1 MKLEEMTEPKGIK
14 IKTLAQTIIDTWNT
28 KVDEKIIQLY
38 CADYE
43 GEDLSGQKK
52 RSGLDGVKGW
62 LNSVLHAFPN
72 IHYTLVDHVE
82 NGDRLVLHWMA
93 HGNHHGSFLKIPASG
108 KPVAINGI
116 SFLKIENGRIK
127 EGKLFWDLA
136 GVLRQIGLLPS
147 LP

>member
-1 MKLEEMTEPKGIK
+1 MEEMIEQTGIK
-14 IKTLAQTIIDTWNT
+14 IKPLAQTIIDTWNT

-38 CADYE
+38 SSGYK
-43 GEDLSGQKK
+43 GEDFSGSKK
-52 RSGLDGVKGW
+52 RTGVDGVKSW

-72 IHYTLVDHVE
+72 IHYTLVDYVE
-82 NGDRLVLHWMA
+82 NGDRLVLHWLA
-93 HGNHHGSFLKIPASG
+93 DGNHHGSFLKIPASG
-108 KPVAINGI
+108 KPVTINGI
-116 SFLKIENGRIK
+116 SFLRIENGKIT

>member
-1 MKLEEMTEPKGIK
+1 MEEMIEPKGFK
-14 IKTLAQTIIDTWNT
+14 IKPLAQTIIDTWNT

-38 CADYE
+38 SSDYE
-43 GEDLSGQKK
+43 GEDFSGSKK

-82 NGDRLVLHWMA
+82 NGDRLVLHWLA
-93 HGNHHGSFLKIPASG
+93 DGNHHGSFLKIPASG
-108 KPVAINGI
+108 KPVTINGI
-116 SFLKIENGRIK
+116 SLLRIENGKIK

>member
-1 MKLEEMTEPKGIK
+1 MKTKP
-14 IKTLAQTIIDTWNT
+14 LAQTIIDTWNT

-38 CADYE
+38 SSHYE
-43 GEDLSGQKK
+43 GEDLSGIKK
-52 RSGLDGVKGW
+52 RSGTEGVRNW

-82 NGDRLVLHWMA
+82 SGDRIVMHWLA
-93 HGNHHGSFLKIPASG
+93 EGNHHGSFLKIPASG
-108 KPVAINGI
+108 KPVRINGI
-116 SFLKIENGRIK
+116 SFLRIEDGKIR

-136 GVLRQIGLLPS
+136 GVLRQIGLLPG

>member
-1 MKLEEMTEPKGIK
+1 MEETIEQRE
-14 IKTLAQTIIDTWNT
+14 IKTKPLAQTIIDTWNT
-28 KVDEKIIQLY
+28 KMNEKIIPLY
-38 CADYE
+38 SPDYA
-43 GEDLSGQKK
+43 GEDFSGGKR

-72 IHYTLVDHVE
+72 IHYTLVDYVE
-82 NGDRLVLHWMA
+82 HGDRLVLHWVA
-93 HGNHHGSFLKIPASG
+93 DGNHHGSFLKIPASG
-108 KPVAINGI
+108 KQVTINGI
-116 SFLKIENGRIK
+116 SILKMENGKIK